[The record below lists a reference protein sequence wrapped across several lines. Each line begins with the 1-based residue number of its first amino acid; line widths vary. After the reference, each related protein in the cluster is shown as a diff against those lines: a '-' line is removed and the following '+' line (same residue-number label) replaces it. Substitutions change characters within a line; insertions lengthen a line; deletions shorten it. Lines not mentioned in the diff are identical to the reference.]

1 MAGKSLPEQNSRT
14 ALTLGDGSPAR
25 VWPQALAAGVATLG
39 ALSVGTCLG
48 WMSPALPLLQ
58 DKTSHFL
65 VSDEEASWIG
75 SLLTLGAA
83 LGAAPAGLLAARA
96 GPRRAVVLLGLPL
109 LASWLLIAFSAS
121 VAELYAGRLLG
132 GAAMGALCVAAPMY
146 VGEMAEARVR
156 GVLGGL
162 FQLQVTA
169 GILLA
174 YGVGLVGNA
183 RTLSLVCAAVPA
195 VLVAALP
202 WLPESPVWLLGRGRD
217 AEAARALRW
226 FRGGADPE
234 FELLRM
240 RATLNTAPSRAS
252 AASVDALRRGGLR
265 RALAPDRAGAR
276 ALLVVLGLMAV
287 QQLSGINAVI
297 FYLSAIFANAGS
309 ALSPAVAAIVAGV
322 VQVLATASGAA
333 LSDRAGRRPLLLLSA
348 AVMALCLGTLGCC
361 YQWPH
366 ALPGWLPLLTV
377 ALFLVVFSLG
387 FGPVPWL
394 MMGELL
400 APEVKASASAL
411 AVTLNWMLAFG
422 VTKTFGP
429 LLRLLGSPGTFFAF
443 SAICVAG
450 ALFVLL
456 LVPETKGKDPT
467 TIQAELAGRHGR
479 QRVGTK
485 PV

>member
-1 MAGKSLPEQNSRT
+1 MSVGRVMRGDAMAGKSLPEQNSRT

-65 VSDEEASWIG
+65 VSDEEASWI
-75 SLLTLGAA
+75 
-83 LGAAPAGLLAARA
+83 
-96 GPRRAVVLLGLPL
+96 
-109 LASWLLIAFSAS
+109 
-121 VAELYAGRLLG
+121 
-132 GAAMGALCVAAPMY
+132 
-146 VGEMAEARVR
+146 
-156 GVLGGL
+156 
-162 FQLQVTA
+162 
-169 GILLA
+169 
-174 YGVGLVGNA
+174 
-183 RTLSLVCAAVPA
+183 A

-234 FELLRM
+234 FELLRL

-287 QQLSGINAVI
+287 QQLSGINA
-297 FYLSAIFANAGS
+297 
-309 ALSPAVAAIVAGV
+309 
-322 VQVLATASGAA
+322 VLATASGAA

-443 SAICVAG
+443 SAICVVG

-467 TIQAELAGRHGR
+467 TIQAELAGRHGH